1 MLYAIA
7 HFLRDKM
14 PWIWDMVDMLNSSLF
29 SLRYGN
35 RLKNFKFKT
44 VPDGYKIVAIREVAT
59 DKLVEFFA
67 HQPEEAY
74 KFFRPHGFDK
84 KSLKKLQRNRAFL
97 AYVLVEN
104 TTGIIAGYCCL
115 LYTSDAAD
123 E

>member
-35 RLKNFKFKT
+35 KLKNFKFKT

-67 HQPEEAY
+67 HQPGKRVY

-97 AYVLVEN
+97 AY
-104 TTGIIAGYCCL
+104 CL
-115 LYTSDAAD
+115 GRDYYRNHSGLLL
-123 E
+123 